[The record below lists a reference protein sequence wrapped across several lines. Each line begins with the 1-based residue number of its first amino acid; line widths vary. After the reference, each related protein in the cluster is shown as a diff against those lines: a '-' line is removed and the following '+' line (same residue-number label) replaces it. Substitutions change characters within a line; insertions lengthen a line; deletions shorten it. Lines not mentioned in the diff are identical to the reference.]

1 MNGNGEGQWIILAR
15 CDKDGWQFDLYRGDD
30 YDELVTSKTSQGY
43 AGFMANLD
51 KAMSK
56 ENQDAHR
63 VKPKK
68 GQKRL
73 EI

>member
-1 MNGNGEGQWIILAR
+1 MNGNGEGQWIIVAK

-30 YDELVTSKTSQGY
+30 YDELVTSQRSPIY
-43 AGFMANLD
+43 AGFMTQLD

-56 ENQDAHR
+56 ENRDAHT
-63 VKPKK
+63 VKPRP

-73 EI
+73 KI